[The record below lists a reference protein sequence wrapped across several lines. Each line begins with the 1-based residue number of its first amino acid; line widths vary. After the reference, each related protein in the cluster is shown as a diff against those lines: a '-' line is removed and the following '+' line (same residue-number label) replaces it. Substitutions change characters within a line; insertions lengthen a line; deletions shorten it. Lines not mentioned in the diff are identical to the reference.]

1 MIIPYKEIKL
11 AVVLIVRDVKFTNRI
26 MYIYKA
32 SYLSLQRIMIT
43 LFAPISNP
51 SLSGY
56 NNEYRR
62 I

>member
-26 MYIYKA
+26 MYIQ
-32 SYLSLQRIMIT
+32 SLIPVSPKHYDHPLRPDLQ
-43 LFAPISNP
+43 PQ
-51 SLSGY
+51 SLSSY